1 MTILPSFPQN
11 TLSIS
16 TSATVRSPMGLTCEM
31 SLFPFIDTEKSE
43 RFVPV
48 EVWQLFGQDS
58 FTLLE
63 LLQLLS
69 ISGTIVYY
77 TVSAIYMILF

>member
-58 FTLLE
+58 LLE

-77 TVSAIYMILF
+77 TVSAIYMTLF

>member
-1 MTILPSFPQN
+1 
-11 TLSIS
+11 
-16 TSATVRSPMGLTCEM
+16 MGLTFEM

-43 RFVPV
+43 MFGPV
-48 EVWQLFGQDS
+48 QVWQLFGQDS
-58 FTLLE
+58 FNLLE

-69 ISGTIVYY
+69 ISETIVYD